1 MDKQKELLV
10 IIPAYNEEENI
21 QEVLTQLK
29 KQRIKE
35 LADILVI
42 DDASEDLTARIVQA
56 EQYLL
61 IKNICR
67 LGYGNSLRTGYQY
80 AAAKNYRYVI
90 QIDADGQHDVCNIPA
105 IYKRLAEADADG
117 RYPDVVLASR
127 FMKGSSDFPVSLLKN
142 IAYAWFRFLIC
153 AATGRK
159 IADPTTGLQGLS
171 RKAFEYYRNYEHFDD
186 KYPDA
191 NIVIQMLLLHFY
203 IVEIPAVMHARTGGK
218 SMHKGFSA
226 LWYMCRMFFDIPAV
240 IFRIKILNKD
250 RKAGLQDVDEK

>member
-1 MDKQKELLV
+1 MSKQKELLV

-21 QEVLTQLK
+21 WEVLMQLK

-35 LADILVI
+35 QADILVI
-42 DDASEDLTARIVQA
+42 DDASEDSTARIVQA

-61 IKNICR
+61 IRNICR
-67 LGYGNSLRTGYQY
+67 LGYGNSLRIGYQY

-90 QIDADGQHDVCNIPA
+90 QMDADGQHEVCNIPA
-105 IYKRLAEADADG
+105 IYKKLVETDADG
-117 RYPDVVLASR
+117 RCPDIVLASR
-127 FMKGSSDFPVSLLKN
+127 FMKGSSDFPVHLLKK
-142 IAYAWFRFLIC
+142 IAYAWFRFIIRII
-153 AATGRK
+153 TGEK

-171 RKAFEYYRNYEHFDD
+171 RKAFEYYCDFRHFDD

-191 NIVIQMLLLHFY
+191 NIIIQMLLLNFN

-226 LWYMCRMFFDIPAV
+226 FWYMCRMFFEIPAV
-240 IFRIKILNKD
+240 IFRIKILKKD
-250 RKAGLQDVDEK
+250 VRAGLQNVDEK